1 MKRILLVAAASG
13 AAMFGVAAV
22 AAPAMASN
30 GPRTVTA
37 VTHIQKAQDT
47 TSGTATSV
55 LDPTFGPVWAYDNI
69 TKQFTVTQTG
79 VNADGSHSYKVDLQV
94 HGSFDSFS
102 DPNTGLPY
110 PTALDVTGSIS
121 GVNTYY
127 VNSPTPPDPSAVPGQ
142 ESDNTGTGTILDQL
156 FHSQETAV
164 PGTNSGN
171 WWVFKYQHA
180 GNVMIQRY
188 DTAPSTWGDVVS
200 SG

>member
-22 AAPAMASN
+22 AAPAMAST
-30 GPRTVTA
+30 GPGTVTA

-55 LDPTFGPVWAYDNI
+55 LDPRFGPVWAYDNI

-110 PTALDVTGSIS
+110 PTALDVTGSVS

-127 VNSPTPPDPSAVPGQ
+127 VNSPTPPDPSAVSGQ
-142 ESDNTGTGTILDQL
+142 EPDNTGTGTILDQL

-164 PGTNSGN
+164 PDTNSGN